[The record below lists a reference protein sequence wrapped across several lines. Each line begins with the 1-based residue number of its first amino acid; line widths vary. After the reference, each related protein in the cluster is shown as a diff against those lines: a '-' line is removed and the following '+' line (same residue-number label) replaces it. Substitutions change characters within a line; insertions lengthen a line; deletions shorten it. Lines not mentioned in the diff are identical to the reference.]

1 MTIGQRVFFIDVNP
15 YDEILYSGILTSEVH
30 QYNNKYFHTIVDVR
44 NESFNQVCY
53 GHRHAYEE
61 DCFNTIEELKAELVN
76 RYNQKVNLYCDE
88 IKTIEDLV
96 KFALQHTLFGEDT
109 ELEAID
115 AYKKSAKNLLNI
127 EV

>member
-61 DCFNTIEELKAELVN
+61 DCFIGCGPVFPGGIGPCRSGQTG
-76 RYNQKVNLYCDE
+76 NLHLYPAGRHD
-88 IKTIEDLV
+88 DRPAAARRRMD
-96 KFALQHTLFGEDT
+96 ALDDGFSRKRRRAGGGRLH
-109 ELEAID
+109 A
-115 AYKKSAKNLLNI
+115 
-127 EV
+127 